1 MYNEVSKKYK
11 EVGINLF
18 CDHQW
23 LVGEWTR
30 NSRHLERGEEV
41 RVTAKE
47 WCTMSDHNKQ
57 ILLNAVAKK

>member
-1 MYNEVSKKYK
+1 MYNEVGKKYN
-11 EVGINLF
+11 EVSINLF

-23 LVGEWTR
+23 LIGKWTR
-30 NSRHLERGEEV
+30 NSQNLERGEEV

-57 ILLNAVAKK
+57 LLLNSVANR